1 MRFSVTVLALLG
13 FGALVFTSCGPK
25 PDPDLPVPP
34 PPTVLTSGQDTP
46 IAPPPVAPTKP
57 AGMVDSTGDDPR
69 PVVVVE
75 KLGFAGVRTRLI
87 PHVMGRGWALSVNK
101 SDSIEFIR
109 AAEPE
114 LSHQLFGVI
123 PEAGTK
129 VRLRFRLSSSTGK
142 MVRIEVCSHLIA
154 RTGQM
159 PYRAN
164 VDMLT
169 QSLEEMK
176 VFLSTAPSG
185 GGIVIDRVRK
195 K

>member
-1 MRFSVTVLALLG
+1 MRLSVSVLALLG
-13 FGALVFTSCGPK
+13 FGALVLSSCGPK
-25 PDPDLPVPP
+25 PEPDLPVPP
-34 PPTVLTSGQDTP
+34 PPKATTTDKP
-46 IAPPPVAPTKP
+46 IAPLPVAPTKP
-57 AGMVDSTGDDPR
+57 AGMVDSTSDDPR

-75 KLGFAGVRTRLI
+75 KIGFSGVRTRLI

-101 SDSIEFIR
+101 GDSIEFIR

-114 LSHQLFGVI
+114 LSQQLFGVI

-129 VRLRFRLSSSTGK
+129 VRLRFRLSSSAGN

-176 VFLSTAPSG
+176 VFLSTAPTG
-185 GGIVIDRVRK
+185 GGIVIDKVRK